1 MKNWTPKQI
10 KRFRKEL
17 ELTQTK
23 FGEMVGV
30 GKITVFQWERG
41 ERTPSKTAKILL
53 SRIEGEINNEKH

>member
-1 MKNWTPKQI
+1 MKNWTPKQT
-10 KRFRKEL
+10 KKFRKEL
-17 ELTQTK
+17 NLTQTK

-53 SRIEGEINNEKH
+53 SRIEED